1 MRYLLILPLLFL
13 AACAGGIPT
22 PQSAGLPDP
31 DAILI
36 PDPGALPDA
45 QLCAY
50 AAEVQSAADAWEAY
64 ANRWLALAG
73 REPVSFAELAG
84 ERDEVAKVLEAR
96 RVLCVVEPPLARPA
110 E

>member
-1 MRYLLILPLLFL
+1 MRALLIASALLL
-13 AACAGGIPT
+13 AACAGGVPT
-22 PQSAGLPDP
+22 PDSVGLPDP
-31 DAILI
+31 ESILI

-50 AAEVQSAADAWEAY
+50 AAELQAASDAWEAY

-84 ERDEVAKVLEAR
+84 ENEKVAELLETR
-96 RVLCVVEPPLARPA
+96 RVLCAAPAPAARPGT
-110 E
+110 